1 MFDVRHALGT
11 AGDDDV
17 GSAGLHHHRGLDD
30 SLEPGAATTV
40 ELKARDCL
48 RQSGREP
55 RPSADARR
63 FSARIAM
70 TEHHVVDALGVDPA
84 AFHER
89 LEDRGA
95 EFAGGEGRKPAS
107 ELADRGAERRDDRGA
122 TQLPGDK
129 LLLFGCFF
137 LEVRSRVRAGQRPS
151 ASRAGSFPSDIRGC
165 GRGSRRSEEDT
176 CELQSLMSSSY
187 TVCCWKQRIRTKKYY
202 VSYSIHDP

>member
-1 MFDVRHALGT
+1 IRISDWSSDVCPSDL
-11 AGDDDV
+11 DDDV

-40 ELKARDCL
+40 ELKARYCL

-95 EFAGGEGRKPAS
+95 EFA
-107 ELADRGAERRDDRGA
+107 
-122 TQLPGDK
+122 
-129 LLLFGCFF
+129 
-137 LEVRSRVRAGQRPS
+137 
-151 ASRAGSFPSDIRGC
+151 
-165 GRGSRRSEEDT
+165 
-176 CELQSLMSSSY
+176 
-187 TVCCWKQRIRTKKYY
+187 
-202 VSYSIHDP
+202 

>member
-1 MFDVRHALGT
+1 MLVMHALFFFLMFFFFKQKTAYEMRISDWSSDVCSSDLAVVQFETSHARALTERRGIMFDVRHALGT

-30 SLEPGAATTV
+30 SLEPRAATTV

-70 TEHHVVDALGVDPA
+70 TEHHVVDAHGVDPA

-95 EFAGGEGRKPAS
+95 EDRKS
-107 ELADRGAERRDDRGA
+107 TRLN
-122 TQLPGDK
+122 
-129 LLLFGCFF
+129 
-137 LEVRSRVRAGQRPS
+137 
-151 ASRAGSFPSDIRGC
+151 
-165 GRGSRRSEEDT
+165 
-176 CELQSLMSSSY
+176 SS
-187 TVCCWKQRIRTKKYY
+187 
-202 VSYSIHDP
+202 H

>member
-1 MFDVRHALGT
+1 MRISDWRSDVCSSDLFETSHARALSERRGIMFDVRHALGT

-40 ELKARDCL
+40 ELKTRDCL

-70 TEHHVVDALGVDPA
+70 TEQHVVDALGVDPA

-107 ELADRGAERRDDRGA
+107 ELAARGAERADDRGA
-122 TQLPGDK
+122 TNLLGDK
-129 LLLFGCFF
+129 LLLFGCLF
-137 LEVRSRVRAGQRPS
+137 LAVSSRVRDVQRLP
-151 ASRAGSFPSDIRGC
+151 ACRPMIF
-165 GRGSRRSEEDT
+165 
-176 CELQSLMSSSY
+176 L
-187 TVCCWKQRIRTKKYY
+187 
-202 VSYSIHDP
+202 SYSY